1 MTQELR
7 RFRVETDDGSERE
20 VRAAGYDALFA
31 DLDSQGY
38 PLKRVTHIDY
48 WSVPMACW
56 VSADDLLAALGDG
69 GRMLC
74 PPESQAN

>member
-7 RFRVETDDGSERE
+7 RFRAETDDGSEHE

-31 DLDSQGY
+31 DLDGRGY

-48 WSVPMACW
+48 WSVPMQCW
-56 VSADDLLAALGDG
+56 VSSDDLLAALGEIRG
-69 GRMLC
+69 SR
-74 PPESQAN
+74 